1 MPDLEEANHTAL
13 AMAAGETDSLV
24 TSVCVYDKSLKLVRK
39 ISMCSVCLS
48 FWKTKK
54 SEVERHSRACVHRT
68 IEYDDNRADHKMEIH
83 AAVAAAE
90 QSGSASSEASTPRQN
105 QHSDKGARV
114 CRLHACPLD
123 LSIPQS
129 GSFFWCATG

>member
-1 MPDLEEANHTAL
+1 VLCVLVVLE
-13 AMAAGETDSLV
+13 
-24 TSVCVYDKSLKLVRK
+24 
-39 ISMCSVCLS
+39 
-48 FWKTKK
+48 TKK

-68 IEYDDNRADHKMEIH
+68 IEYDPPDDNRADDKMEIH
-83 AAVAAAE
+83 AVAAAAAE